1 MPITPTAPTPIPDL
15 DPNLLAQAN
24 EALAK
29 DGITLTQ
36 ALNQILNYIAIEGRM
51 PPLNCIEP
59 NQETRTAIAEAERGD
74 LITVGNID
82 DLMADLNE
90 DD

>member
-1 MPITPTAPTPIPDL
+1 MPTTPTAANPIPNL
-15 DPNLLAQAN
+15 DPNLIAQARQI
-24 EALAK
+24 LAK

-59 NQETRTAIAEAERGD
+59 NQETQTAIAEAERGD
-74 LITVGNID
+74 LITVGNIN
-82 DLMADLNE
+82 DLMADLNKNH
-90 DD
+90 